1 MFKILHYIFHQLSW
15 VITHHF
21 FPRCVKPF
29 VFKILNATIFP
40 SSNSSDNIYIFYF
53 FPGQIMYILMLS
65 EFLQNMA
72 QFVWQFSIY
81 DSDFNICVG
90 LFHSS
95 FLISA
100 LKVSFYN
107 LCILYISEI
116 FLTLLLLFNSKW
128 INVNI

>member
-1 MFKILHYIFHQLSW
+1 
-15 VITHHF
+15 
-21 FPRCVKPF
+21 
-29 VFKILNATIFP
+29 
-40 SSNSSDNIYIFYF
+40 
-53 FPGQIMYILMLS
+53 MYILMLS

-116 FLTLLLLFNSKW
+116 FLTLLLLFNSK
-128 INVNI
+128 